1 MSIAPKA
8 MAVSNLHGTALIVGD
23 RGVLIV
29 GASGSGKTTL
39 ALALL
44 AQLQRSGRFAR
55 LVADDQ
61 LLASQRGGRLV
72 CAAPPSIQGLTE
84 VHGVGPWAIDVQA
97 KAVIDLVVRLL
108 PEAERFPEEESET
121 ISGCVIPCLR
131 LRERHKAGALLAVLA
146 RLSLPPLCVT
156 A

>member
-1 MSIAPKA
+1 
-8 MAVSNLHGTALIVGD
+8 MAASNLHGTALVVGD

-39 ALALL
+39 ALTLL
-44 AQLQRSGRFAR
+44 AQLQKSGQFAR

-61 LLASQRGGRLV
+61 LLVSQRGGRLV
-72 CAAPPSIQGLTE
+72 LVAPPAIQGLTE
-84 VHGVGPWAIDVQA
+84 VHGLGPCPIDVEA

-108 PEAERFPEEESET
+108 PAAERFPEEESEI
-121 ISGCVIPCLR
+121 ISGCAIPCLR
-131 LRERHKAGALLAVLA
+131 LCERNAVGARPAVLA
-146 RLSLPPLCVT
+146 RLSIPPLCRT

>member
-1 MSIAPKA
+1 
-8 MAVSNLHGTALIVGD
+8 MAASNLHGTALVVGD

-39 ALALL
+39 ALTLL
-44 AQLQRSGRFAR
+44 AQLQKSGQFAR

-61 LLASQRGGRLV
+61 LLVSQRGGRLV
-72 CAAPPSIQGLTE
+72 FAAPPAIQGLTE
-84 VHGVGPWAIDVQA
+84 VHGLGPHSIDVEA

-108 PEAERFPEEESET
+108 PAAERFPEDESEI
-121 ISGCVIPCLR
+121 ISGCAIPCLR
-131 LRERHKAGALLAVLA
+131 LGERNTAGALLAVLA
-146 RLSLPPLCVT
+146 HLSIPPLCGT